1 MPNINIL
8 KYFPI
13 KFLLI
18 LSIFSNMFKKLKIGT
33 SKKNSKSYVQFK
45 ILNEKKSTQVTKLK
59 KTKQKIKMFYFPLQV

>member
-1 MPNINIL
+1 
-8 KYFPI
+8 
-13 KFLLI
+13 
-18 LSIFSNMFKKLKIGT
+18 MFKKLKIGT